1 MVNVLLVGS
10 GGREA
15 ALEWKL
21 KQSSHIDEVFT
32 APGNAG
38 SSNNLPH
45 ESGDI
50 QGLVEFAQKNRAFTI
65 VGPEAPLAAGLVNTM
80 LDSGLEVFGPSKEA
94 SQLESS
100 KIYAKN
106 FMKRQNI
113 PTPDFKIFDE
123 YDQAEQYVETR
134 RSGIVVKADGLAS
147 GKGVFVCSN
156 LEETRSA
163 LKSLLVDKRLGV
175 AGEKVI
181 IEETIEGEEASCFFI
196 SDGNQVIPFSSAQ
209 DHKRIFD
216 GDKGPNTGGMG
227 CYSPALLSQDV
238 QDEVTQIANRTIS
251 GMKHEGVPYKG
262 FLYLGLIIADD
273 KPHLLEFNVRLGD
286 PEAQALL
293 PRCSSDL
300 FPYLKAC
307 VDGDLPKMEPMDWT
321 RRHSVCVVMASGGYP
336 NKFDTG
342 KKISGLTDM
351 SVPQDVHVFH
361 AGTKKEDDNILTN
374 GGRVIGVTALG
385 DTVRAARDVAYVSVS
400 RSSWDGEYHRKDI
413 ASSACKEQ

>member
-10 GGREA
+10 GGRET

-227 CYSPALLSQDV
+227 CYSPALLSADIQE
-238 QDEVTQIANRTIS
+238 EVTHLAKRTIS
-251 GMKHEGVPYKG
+251 GMSREGIPYKG
-262 FLYLGLIIADD
+262 FLYLGLMIVNNN
-273 KPHLLEFNVRLGD
+273 PYVLEYNVRLGD
-286 PEAQALL
+286 PEAQVLL

-307 VDGDLPKMEPMDWT
+307 VKGDLGKMEAIKWT

-336 NKFDTG
+336 HKFETG
-342 KKISGLTDM
+342 KTISGLTDV
-351 SVPQDVHVFH
+351 SGQEDIHVFH
-361 AGTKKEDDNILTN
+361 AATRKDDANIVTN
-374 GGRVIGVTALG
+374 GGRVLGVTALK
-385 DTVRAARDVAYVSVS
+385 DTLRDAVDAAYASVGKI
-400 RSSWDGEYHRKDI
+400 SWDGEYHRKDI
-413 ASSACKEQ
+413 ASRASKGS